1 MRSYSDRVREG
12 KVDDHRISHREPAS
26 AINVSPAS
34 VLSLIDFPR
43 NSRPNGDRHRYVC
56 ARVRRCISI
65 LCNTGDPWIR
75 EIERT
80 ARQRKSGVFP
90 LVKGRHIWTR
100 QVISMYTYM
109 NLPVDISSTNLLL
122 GTLQFACV
130 KTRRRVKVNWYVRYL
145 QGWPPTVCNTS
156 IYRPYRRSL
165 WKPLLA
171 NLTFVL
177 GIVRAT
183 IMCWE
188 LLMDGESALEL
199 FKYAIYFKI
208 LE

>member
-1 MRSYSDRVREG
+1 MGKERRNHWRRNGSRVTVSALNRGNRSTTRRASRACKSRRWAFKAKFPAAWRRCAFAERCDDTSIPLNIQPYPRVRSYSDRVRQG
-12 KVDDHRISHREPAS
+12 KVDDHRIPHREPAS

-43 NSRPNGDRHRYVC
+43 SSRPNGDRHRYVC

-100 QVISMYTYM
+100 
-109 NLPVDISSTNLLL
+109 
-122 GTLQFACV
+122 
-130 KTRRRVKVNWYVRYL
+130 
-145 QGWPPTVCNTS
+145 
-156 IYRPYRRSL
+156 
-165 WKPLLA
+165 
-171 NLTFVL
+171 
-177 GIVRAT
+177 
-183 IMCWE
+183 
-188 LLMDGESALEL
+188 
-199 FKYAIYFKI
+199 
-208 LE
+208 